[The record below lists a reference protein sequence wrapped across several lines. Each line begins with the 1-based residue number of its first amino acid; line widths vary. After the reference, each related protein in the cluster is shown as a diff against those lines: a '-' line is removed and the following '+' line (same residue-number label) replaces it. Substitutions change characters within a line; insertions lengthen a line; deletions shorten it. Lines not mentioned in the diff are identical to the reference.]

1 MTTHLPAEIPTDIS
15 NVTPDWLTALLRARG
30 YDDAQVVE
38 VDATP
43 VGTGQMAS
51 SFRLALRYA
60 TPCRLPDTM
69 VAKLA
74 TGPAAQRE
82 FGSGA
87 FRNEVRF
94 YRELVSTFRVPT
106 PAVFATI
113 CSDSGS
119 EFVLL
124 LEDIADGRQGDQIA
138 GCSADEVRSV
148 AVAAAGL
155 HGPRW
160 DDTTLLDDF
169 PLPTPD
175 DCDVMESLLDPM
187 ADVFRS
193 RFTLSAAQSSVVD
206 WLVRDAG
213 PWIRTPAEHFAL
225 IHGDLRADNVMLRG
239 DGSLSILDWQT
250 ITTGNPLRDIAFL
263 LATSLTPDDRRMHER
278 RIVTDYHH
286 ALRAWGA
293 ALSTPGAPSSV
304 LDYTFD
310 DCWRDYVDNLIQA
323 PLIIVFGA
331 AAAQPTDRGDAMFSV
346 MLERTAAAVADL
358 DPERLR

>member
-1 MTTHLPAEIPTDIS
+1 VTTQPRAEIPTKIS
-15 NVTPDWLTALLRARG
+15 DVTPDWLTDLLRASG
-30 YDDAQVVE
+30 FDEAHVVE

-51 SFRLALRYA
+51 SYRLALRHA

-94 YRELVSTFRVPT
+94 YRELAVTLRVPT
-106 PAVFATI
+106 PAMFAAVS
-113 CSDSGS
+113 SDSGS

-138 GCSADEVRSV
+138 ACSPAQVRSV

-169 PLPTPD
+169 PLPTPS
-175 DCDVMESLLDPM
+175 DCDVLESLLDPM
-187 ADVFRS
+187 AEVFRA
-193 RFTLSAAQSSVVD
+193 RLALSDAQSAVVD
-206 WLVRDAG
+206 WLIRGAG

-225 IHGDLRADNVMLRG
+225 IHGDLRADNVVFRD

-250 ITTGNPLRDIAFL
+250 ITTGNPMRDIAFL
-263 LATSLTPDDRRMHER
+263 LATSLTPDARRMHEKS
-278 RIVTDYHH
+278 IVTDYHH
-286 ALRAWGA
+286 AVRAWGA

-310 DCWRDYVDNLIQA
+310 DCWRDYIDNLIQA

-331 AAAQPTDRGDAMFSV
+331 AAAQPTKRGDAMFSV

-358 DPERLR
+358 APERLR